1 MTGPLA
7 VAFNERKR
15 QARHYLSV
23 VITAE
28 RMASLSAASKSQG
41 RRLLTLR
48 AGTFLLLYNIIEATT
63 RNSIEAIHDKITTEQ
78 TPFDKLSQVLRQET
92 IRRYKRNADD
102 STDHD
107 WQDFPASFV
116 AVALNEEI
124 KLSGNVDARLI
135 RSLGNAY
142 GFSCHTNP
150 TSTWKGSDLVTI
162 KDIRNDLAHG
172 LKTYEDVGKEYPAK
186 ELLAITRRSL
196 SFMREITVNIDD
208 FLDNKHYLR

>member
-1 MTGPLA
+1 M
-7 VAFNERKR
+7 K
-15 QARHYLSV
+15 
-23 VITAE
+23 
-28 RMASLSAASKSQG
+28 
-41 RRLLTLR
+41 
-48 AGTFLLLYNIIEATT
+48 
-63 RNSIEAIHDKITTEQ
+63 
-78 TPFDKLSQVLRQET
+78 
-92 IRRYKRNADD
+92 
-102 STDHD
+102 
-107 WQDFPASFV
+107 
-116 AVALNEEI
+116 EI

>member
-1 MTGPLA
+1 MSALLE
-7 VAFNERKR
+7 AFDERKR

-28 RMASLSAASKSQG
+28 RMSSLSAASRSQS

-48 AGTFLLLYNIIEATT
+48 AGTFLLLYNIVEAST
-63 RNSIEAIHDKITTEQ
+63 RSVIEAIHDKITTEQ
-78 TPFDKLSQVLRQET
+78 VPFDKLSLVLRQET

-102 STDHD
+102 TTDHD

-116 AVALNEEI
+116 AIALNEEV

-142 GFSCHTNP
+142 GFECYTDKAR
-150 TSTWKGSDLVTI
+150 TWNGSDLVTI
-162 KDIRNDLAHG
+162 KECRNDLAHG

-186 ELLAITRRSL
+186 DLLAITRRSL
-196 SFMREITVNIDD
+196 AFMREITANIET
-208 FLDNKHYLR
+208 FLTAQRYLR